1 MANLAKNCQRLGK
14 NLNEITRGAPCKV
27 VKSMKMVN
35 LTSGTSPWKEIDNSM
50 TTPMFFFSFH
60 SLAIAAHHSFFKN
73 EPLNCLH
80 KSCTYRAVSN
90 IDSVREPASRHQSQN
105 MKRNQVDQENISAP
119 GGNLIKGKVTKLCM
133 HYYFASFKAE
143 RYWVSWCFFQV
154 VWSNKVSN

>member
-1 MANLAKNCQRLGK
+1 MRLQEV
-14 NLNEITRGAPCKV
+14 LL
-27 VKSMKMVN
+27 VKWWSQWKWPIWQVEHPLGRK
-35 LTSGTSPWKEIDNSM
+35 LTTQWQHQC
-50 TTPMFFFSFH
+50 FFFSFH